1 MLGFEV
7 KVGWIEETAAR
18 AGNDLPVHGLRMLR
32 KAQSARLLALEHR
45 APNSRLA
52 LLVRGETAI
61 GKADGSAV
69 KITDGD
75 IAPRQ
80 ALISYKR
87 GHYYVRDLSSP
98 SGTFLNDRRVRRRR
112 VLSHDDR
119 LRFGAAATYRF
130 IDPDAAMRRRHRR
143 ALQASIILLVIV
155 AGGLAHRD
163 RWDGGALSAATA
175 ARLIASGQSYVRSIA
190 ADVSSP
196 ALGAAAAESSPAGT
210 VTPNRGIPANVSPAV
225 TASASTVWLT
235 RLNHFRAISQLGML
249 HDDPAISAAARA
261 HSQYLLANYAD
272 KISGGEP
279 LGDAGHE
286 ESPGKTGYSPAG
298 AAIAPNAQLA
308 WGCGPYDTS
317 GQIDQWIA
325 GPFHRL
331 PMLDPFLIEVGFGEA
346 ADNGCWVAALR
357 LAAPDEHPA
366 PYTRAIEF
374 PPDGVPVPINW
385 SGVEFPNPIA
395 SCPGYEMPVGLPIT
409 LQLGRLYD
417 AQLTAHSLSVD
428 GAVVDSCAFDA
439 RAYQNPDAAAQEYG
453 RWALRSS
460 GAVVLIPR
468 APLDPGKRYSVSITA
483 HGQVYAWTVRVGN

>member
-1 MLGFEV
+1 
-7 KVGWIEETAAR
+7 
-18 AGNDLPVHGLRMLR
+18 MLR
-32 KAQSARLLALEHR
+32 KAQSARLLALEHH
-45 APNSRLA
+45 APNTRLA
-52 LLVRGETAI
+52 LLERGDTAI
-61 GKADGSAV
+61 GRADGSAV

-130 IDPDAAMRRRHRR
+130 IDPDAALRRRHRR
-143 ALQASIILLVIV
+143 ALQASVVLLVIV
-155 AGGLAHRD
+155 AGGLAHSE

-175 ARLIASGQSYVRSIA
+175 ASLFASARSYATSVA
-190 ADVSSP
+190 ADASSSVPDLPAAVSSP
-196 ALGAAAAESSPAGT
+196 VGPVASATVSPSNAARTNAPGPSTSRTLSSSGASSSPA
-210 VTPNRGIPANVSPAV
+210 A
-225 TASASTVWLT
+225 TASVSTVWLT
-235 RLNHFRAISQLGML
+235 RLNHFRAIAQLGSL
-249 HDDPAISAAARA
+249 REDPAISAAARA

-286 ESPGKTGYSPAG
+286 ESPGKTGYSSAG
-298 AAIAPNAQLA
+298 AALAPNAQLA

-331 PMLDPFLIEVGFGEA
+331 PMLDPFLVQVGFGEA

-366 PYTRAIEF
+366 PYARAIEF

-385 SGVEFPNPIA
+385 SGVEFPNPLA

-417 AQLTAHSLSVD
+417 AQLTAHSLSVN
-428 GAVVDSCAFDA
+428 GAVIDSCAFDA

-468 APLDPGKRYSVSITA
+468 APLNPGKRYSVSITA
-483 HGQVYAWTVRVGN
+483 HGQVYAWKVRVGN

>member
-1 MLGFEV
+1 
-7 KVGWIEETAAR
+7 
-18 AGNDLPVHGLRMLR
+18 MLR
-32 KAQSARLLALEHR
+32 RAQSARLLALEHR
-45 APNSRLA
+45 APNTRLA
-52 LLVRGETAI
+52 LLERGETVI

-69 KITDGD
+69 KVADGD
-75 IAPRQ
+75 VAPRH

-87 GHYYVRDLSSP
+87 GHFYVHDLGSA

-119 LRFGAAATYRF
+119 LRFGAAAAYRF
-130 IDPDAAMRRRHRR
+130 IDADAALRRRHRR
-143 ALQASIILLVIV
+143 ALQVSIVLLVIV
-155 AGGLAHRD
+155 AGGLAHSA
-163 RWDGGALSAATA
+163 RWDGGVLSAATA
-175 ARLIASGQSYVRSIA
+175 ARLFASAQGYATSIA
-190 ADVSSP
+190 AEVSSP
-196 ALGAAAAESSPAGT
+196 APGVAAAASSPASAAT
-210 VTPNRGIPANVSPAV
+210 SANVSTSNAAERTVIKARENVPEPSASPTLSSPA
-225 TASASTVWLT
+225 ASSSSAASTVWLT
-235 RLNHFRAISQLGML
+235 RLNHFRAITQLGLL
-249 HDDPAISAAARA
+249 HEDPAISAAAKA
-261 HSQYLLANYAD
+261 HSHYLLANYAD

-286 ESPGKTGYSPAG
+286 ESPDKTGYSPAG
-298 AAIAPNAQLA
+298 AALAPNAQLA

-317 GQIDQWIA
+317 SQIDQWIA

-366 PYTRAIEF
+366 PYARAIEF

-417 AQLTAHSLSVD
+417 AQLTAHSLTVD

-439 RAYQNPDAAAQEYG
+439 RAYQNPGAGAQEYG